1 MAKTSPEKLAAALRA
16 NLARRKA
23 GPQVRDKPSAAAAP
37 AKSRKSPQ
45 NGAPAAPSTPH
56 GGPKPAR

>member
-23 GPQVRDKPSAAAAP
+23 AGPAGAP
-37 AKSRKSPQ
+37 AKPQKPPKSLQ
-45 NGAPAAPSTPH
+45 NGAPATPAK
-56 GGPKPAR
+56 GPAGSKPA

>member
-23 GPQVRDKPSAAAAP
+23 EGAAAP
-37 AKSRKSPQ
+37 AKSPKSPQ
-45 NGAPAAPSTPH
+45 NGGPATPSKPRP
-56 GGPKPAR
+56 GPKPA

>member
-23 GPQVRDKPSAAAAP
+23 GPKPSTAAAP
-37 AKSRKSPQ
+37 AKSPKSPQ
-45 NGAPAAPSTPH
+45 NDAPAAPPAPRS
-56 GGPKPAR
+56 GPKPAR

>member
-23 GPQVRDKPSAAAAP
+23 GGPAAAVTKP
-37 AKSRKSPQ
+37 QNPPKSPQ
-45 NGAPAAPSTPH
+45 NAAPATPAK
-56 GGPKPAR
+56 GPAGPKPA

>member
-23 GPQVRDKPSAAAAP
+23 GPKAEGAIAP
-37 AKSRKSPQ
+37 AKSPKSPQ
-45 NGAPAAPSTPH
+45 NGGPKEGQSNPSKPRP
-56 GGPKPAR
+56 GPKPA

>member
-23 GPQVRDKPSAAAAP
+23 ASPAAAP
-37 AKSRKSPQ
+37 KSPKSPQ
-45 NGAPAAPSTPH
+45 TGGPQQGQSTPPKPRP
-56 GGPKPAR
+56 GPKPA

>member
-23 GPQVRDKPSAAAAP
+23 GAGAEGAAAP
-37 AKSRKSPQ
+37 AKSPKSPQ
-45 NGAPAAPSTPH
+45 NGGPATPSKPRP
-56 GGPKPAR
+56 GPKPA

>member
-23 GPQVRDKPSAAAAP
+23 NVQPVAP
-37 AKSRKSPQ
+37 KSPKSPQ
-45 NGAPAAPSTPH
+45 NLGPQPDKKTRP
-56 GGPKPAR
+56 GPKPA

>member
-23 GPQVRDKPSAAAAP
+23 AGPAAAP
-37 AKSRKSPQ
+37 KSPKSPQ
-45 NGAPAAPSTPH
+45 NGGPLQGQSSPSKPRP
-56 GGPKPAR
+56 GPKPA

>member
-23 GPQVRDKPSAAAAP
+23 AGPAAAP
-37 AKSRKSPQ
+37 KSPKSPQ
-45 NGAPAAPSTPH
+45 NGGPLQGQSTPSKPRH
-56 GGPKPAR
+56 GPKPA

>member
-23 GPQVRDKPSAAAAP
+23 ASPAAAP
-37 AKSRKSPQ
+37 KSPKSPQ
-45 NGAPAAPSTPH
+45 NGGPLQGQPTPSKPRP
-56 GGPKPAR
+56 GPKPA